1 MANAHI
7 VSVLCAEFG
16 PKLAYVVLKEVL
28 IKFHWDPPCGP
39 RVPRDV
45 RYCHTESGF
54 PYVARADTFTDTN
67 ASRSAAI
74 VQIAAD

>member
-39 RVPRDV
+39 VYPV
-45 RYCHTESGF
+45 MY
-54 PYVARADTFTDTN
+54 
-67 ASRSAAI
+67 AI
-74 VQIAAD
+74 ATLNQGSPT